1 MTHYQLSYRSGSSKE
16 AHEKWLKG
24 DERSNTLFCPG
35 KKNIHGIEIR
45 PYCGQLVKGPSVCA
59 GSPPSESQ
67 ASDED
72 TSSEDEHTPDYE
84 PGRRMMWWNEIRQ
97 PPKTKNPFVPEID
110 TSVRLLMDGS
120 HEWQLGGMTIV
131 SGSKL
136 LVTDMDDDCL
146 RVFNLPTDSLATL
159 PGEFLSTSANFECP
173 WDVTTDN
180 RDNIYVIDNI
190 SLQVLDMNGKVLQ
203 QRSRDIPANAGGIAA
218 KGDRM
223 AICDIKANTCEIYKT
238 GSSGDLSHVLTMKLG
253 RHYDGQMQNPLQ
265 GVAIDDDG
273 NMYVSD
279 PDKCVIHK
287 YTQSGEILG
296 QIQTGSVNPGSLAWH
311 SGCGLLTADLMSRKI
326 WLLTPTVV

>member
-1 MTHYQLSYRSGSSKE
+1 MT
-16 AHEKWLKG
+16 HEKWLKG
-24 DERSNTLFCPG
+24 DVHSNTFFGTG

-59 GSPPSESQ
+59 GSRPSESQ

-72 TSSEDEHTPDYE
+72 TSSEDEHTPDCE
-84 PGRRMMWWNEIRQ
+84 PGRRIVWRND
-97 PPKTKNPFVPEID
+97 TFVPEID

-120 HEWQLGGMTIV
+120 DEWQLGGMTV
-131 SGSKL
+131 VPGSRL
-136 LVTDMDDDCL
+136 LVTDMDNDCL
-146 RVFNLPTDSLATL
+146 RVFNLPKDSLVKL

-173 WDVTTDN
+173 WDVTTDS
-180 RDNIYVIDNI
+180 RDNIYIIDNI
-190 SLQVLDMNGKVLQ
+190 SLQVLDVNGKVLQ
-203 QRSRDIPANAGGIAA
+203 QSSRDIPSNAGGIAA

-223 AICDIKANTCEIYKT
+223 AICDSKANTCEIYKT
-238 GSSGDLSHVLTMKLG
+238 GSSGDLSHVSTMKLG
-253 RHYDGQMQNPLQ
+253 RHSDGQNQNPLQ

-279 PDKCVIHK
+279 PDKCVIQK